1 MAGAGT
7 TATVG
12 IPLSAGNYRVVA
24 TNTLSQCSSL
34 VSVFTVNDVSVTP
47 VITLSAV
54 VDNSN
59 CSGAA
64 SNGSITINVDGIA
77 PGAGHTIQWYTG
89 IGTGSIIAGET
100 AATISNLAAGDY
112 TVEVIDIASP
122 GNTCSSIAT
131 FTVADDLPVYTIAAA
146 AITVTDQTD
155 CVANGSAQ
163 VTDILIDG
171 VSNVGV
177 GGFTFAWFD
186 DAGAPLA
193 GAGTTATVGI
203 PLTAGNYRVV
213 ATNTLSQCSSVV
225 SVFTVD
231 DVSVTPVITLNAV
244 VDNSNCSGAASNG
257 SITI

>member
-1 MAGAGT
+1 MVYGHRHGQHHR
-7 TATVG
+7 G
-12 IPLSAGNYRVVA
+12 R
-24 TNTLSQCSSL
+24 
-34 VSVFTVNDVSVTP
+34 
-47 VITLSAV
+47 
-54 VDNSN
+54 
-59 CSGAA
+59 
-64 SNGSITINVDGIA
+64 NGSNDFK
-77 PGAGHTIQWYTG
+77 
-89 IGTGSIIAGET
+89 
-100 AATISNLAAGDY
+100 LAAGDY

-244 VDNSNCSGAASNG
+244 VDNSNCTGAPADG
-257 SITI
+257 SITINVNGGAPAVTDFFIQWYTRCWYSKPNGRANSSNGLKPCRWNLYSRSNRYTFTR

>member
-1 MAGAGT
+1 MVRHRT
-7 TATVG
+7 DR
-12 IPLSAGNYRVVA
+12 SR
-24 TNTLSQCSSL
+24 SL
-34 VSVFTVNDVSVTP
+34 V
-47 VITLSAV
+47 
-54 VDNSN
+54 
-59 CSGAA
+59 
-64 SNGSITINVDGIA
+64 DGLA

-100 AATISNLAAGDY
+100 AATISNLGAGDY

-171 VSNVGV
+171 VSNGGV

-186 DAGAPLA
+186 DAGAAMA

-213 ATNTLSQCSSVV
+213 ATNTLSQCSSLV
-225 SVFTVD
+225 SVFTVN
-231 DVSVTPVITLNAV
+231 DVSVTPVITLG
-244 VDNSNCSGAASNG
+244 CSSG
-257 SITI
+257 